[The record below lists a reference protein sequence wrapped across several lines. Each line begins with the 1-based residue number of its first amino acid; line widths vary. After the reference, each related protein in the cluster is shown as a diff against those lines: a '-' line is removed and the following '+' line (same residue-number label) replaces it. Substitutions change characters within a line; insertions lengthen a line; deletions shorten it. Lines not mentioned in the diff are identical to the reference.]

1 VIPLLVFLLACAA
14 IYLGTVLAAFSAMMR
29 FSLRMQA
36 ESTAGPR
43 DVLTRFLEE
52 PDTLFFP
59 GRLLLGLVTAV
70 TAVLLAELEHVGT
83 TAHAI
88 WLFLASMVAFVVVCF
103 HVVPQLIV
111 RRDPQAVLE
120 ALLPSFAVV
129 ATMFGPVTRTL
140 AGSAHAGAN
149 GSNGDRRAD
158 AGDPAPEVTEESAAV
173 EAPANGEGPSD
184 DARELFRSL
193 VGFQDTLVREVMTPR
208 PDIVA
213 IRETASLGELRQL
226 LRESEYSR
234 LLVYG
239 DSLDNVVG
247 FVHMKDVFL
256 KGEAEPDEA
265 PITPLIRRAHVVPET
280 KRVPELLREFQERQT
295 QTALVVDEY
304 GGTAGLVTVE
314 DLVEELVGE
323 IRDEY
328 DVETEPVV
336 AEDEDTFVFSAK
348 VDIDELTERL
358 GVEIEREG
366 FETIGGYLMSRLGR
380 VPSAGEHLVVDGL
393 AVDVLEAERRR
404 VLKVRI
410 RRQPSTVPE

>member
-1 VIPLLVFLLACAA
+1 VFLLACAA
-14 IYLGTVLAAFSAMMR
+14 IYLGTILAAFSAVMR
-29 FSLRMQA
+29 FSLRMLA

-43 DVLTRFLEE
+43 DVLTRFLED
-52 PDTLFFP
+52 PDSLFFP
-59 GRLLLGLVTAV
+59 ARLLLGLVTAV
-70 TAVLLAELEHVGT
+70 TAVLLAELERVGENS
-83 TAHAI
+83 HAI
-88 WLFLASMVAFVVVCF
+88 WVFLASMVTFVLVCF

-111 RRDPQAVLE
+111 RRNPQAVLE
-120 ALLPSFAVV
+120 ALLPSFAVI
-129 ATMFGPVTRTL
+129 ATMFSPITRVL
-140 AGSAHAGAN
+140 AGTPN
-149 GSNGDRRAD
+149 GTERRTDTADVVSEVPED
-158 AGDPAPEVTEESAAV
+158 AGSTDT
-173 EAPANGEGPSD
+173 PANGDDGSD

-213 IRETASLGELRQL
+213 IPERASLGELRAL

-239 DSLDNVVG
+239 DTLDNVIG

-256 KGEAEPDEA
+256 LGEGQPDGA
-265 PITPLIRRAHVVPET
+265 PLTPFIRPAHVVPET
-280 KRVPELLREFQERQT
+280 KRVPDLLREFQERQT
-295 QTALVVDEY
+295 QAALVVDEY

-328 DVETEPVV
+328 DVEAEPVV
-336 AEDEDTFVFSAK
+336 AEGDDTFVFSAK

-358 GVEIEREG
+358 GVDIEREG

-380 VPSAGEHLVVDGL
+380 VPAPGEHLAFDGL
-393 AVDVLEAERRR
+393 VIDVLEAERRR

-410 RRQPSTVPE
+410 RREPSMVDEA